1 MIPGYFDDSNNSAAR
16 LMKGKRNPNSKKPV
30 PQK

>member
-1 MIPGYFDDSNNSAAR
+1 MIPGYFDDSNNPAAG
-16 LMKGKRNPNSKKPV
+16 LMKGKRKPNTKKPV